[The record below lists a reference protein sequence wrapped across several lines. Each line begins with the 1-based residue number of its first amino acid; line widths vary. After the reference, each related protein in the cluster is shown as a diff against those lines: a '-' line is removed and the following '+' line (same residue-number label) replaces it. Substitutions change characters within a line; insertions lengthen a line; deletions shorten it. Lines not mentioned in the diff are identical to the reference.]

1 MPQRFSPS
9 HYETPASAE
18 SQDIAPTP
26 KRSAGKR
33 RNTDQEQDDAT
44 RWKRKANADFMK
56 IFDKLKATATK
67 FISNVEKEQ
76 DISDSRLSELQQNH
90 IKVTRDGVNLKAL
103 QGNNKRIMEDL
114 EAFRKKAT
122 DSIEINEM
130 LKVDLIKQQPVS
142 QLPDSEVVMKY
153 HRLHEAI
160 SSWVN
165 DEVSIFEG
173 AWKKLHGCYPDAN
186 QFGDGG
192 NPCYRQFLDAGFGL
206 GGEYLLESLI
216 QQELHKELFS
226 EGMMFFG
233 LDYQENMFIRK
244 VEEGL
249 SKLDPPRTIRYLR
262 SENLKG
268 FCQSEDFRRGCADSM
283 SLVEE
288 RILVLVN
295 TILPRLQDQPCR
307 AQLFLERVVEPAFK
321 LAIAVKTSATSYGF
335 SCPFTLGTQFMK
347 LQVHPHE
354 TSNHTMINVNSRG
367 VVRKA
372 SMDTK
377 DEVERVL
384 LLAPGLVRRDPDKP
398 EKSLTPTVICVR
410 VVHPEVVSS
419 GDSGCELTDLHTAS
433 SMIVKESKSQ
443 DVPQSFGASGST
455 IQCEKQGHSARPDAL
470 LGSDI
475 TNSLGVEDDLVSG
488 ICNASGR
495 TVVSSEELPDAKEVA
510 EIEATGQQTASR
522 SLESSSS
529 VGTLDS
535 NAAGRTVESGATA
548 AFEMPELEVKESEEL
563 PDAKEVAEIEAT
575 GQQTAFRS
583 LESSSSVGTLDP
595 NTRAEE
601 NPILIED
608 D

>member
-1 MPQRFSPS
+1 MVGKTKRGRPTKMPDRFSPS
-9 HYETPASAE
+9 NHETPASAE

-44 RWKRKANADFMK
+44 CWKRKANADFMK
-56 IFDKLKATATK
+56 TFDKGKANAKK

-76 DISDSRLSELQQNH
+76 DISDSRLSELQQAH
-90 IKVTRDGVNLKAL
+90 IKATRDGVNLKAL
-103 QGNNKRIMEDL
+103 QTENKRLMENL

-122 DSIEINEM
+122 ESIEVNEM

-153 HRLHEAI
+153 DRLHEAI

-186 QFGDGG
+186 QFRDGG
-192 NPCYRQFLDAGFGL
+192 NPCYRQFLGAGFGL

-216 QQELHKELFS
+216 QQELHEELFS
-226 EGMMFFG
+226 QGMMFFG
-233 LDYQENMFIRK
+233 LDYQEYMFIRK

-249 SKLDPPRTIRYLR
+249 SKLYPPRNSTAIRDLR

-288 RILVLVN
+288 RILALVN

-307 AQLFLERVVEPAFK
+307 AQLFLERVVEPAFE
-321 LAIAVKTSATSYGF
+321 LAIAIKTSATSYGF

-347 LQVHPHE
+347 LRVHPHE
-354 TSNHTMINVNSRG
+354 SSNHTMINVNSRE

-384 LLAPGLVRRDPDKP
+384 LLAPGLVRRDPGRP
-398 EKSLTPTVICVR
+398 EKHLTPTIICVR
-410 VVHPEVVSS
+410 VVHPEDVLS
-419 GDSGCELTDLHTAS
+419 GDSSWELTDLHTNS

-443 DVPQSFGASGST
+443 DIPQSFGAPGST
-455 IQCEKQGHSARPDAL
+455 MQCEEQGHFARPDASP
-470 LGSDI
+470 GSDI
-475 TNSLGVEDDLVSG
+475 TNSLGVEDDLFSG
-488 ICNASGR
+488 IC
-495 TVVSSEELPDAKEVA
+495 
-510 EIEATGQQTASR
+510 
-522 SLESSSS
+522 
-529 VGTLDS
+529 

-548 AFEMPELEVKESEEL
+548 PFEMPEWEVKESEEL
-563 PDAKEVAEIEAT
+563 PDAKEVAEIEGT
-575 GQQTAFRS
+575 GQQTAFKSR
-583 LESSSSVGTLDP
+583 ESSSLVGTLDS

-601 NPILIED
+601 NWILIKD